1 MVRVLQ
7 KATLVA
13 PKKLPDANMGRS
25 ERVKTE
31 ASGSK
36 LEVIS
41 RRIRVKTEPLIK
53 IEKTDSEIKPQVGT
67 KTEPQSNTDQTNP
80 DIDTDKT
87 GQTKAERP
95 KRYRRLVER
104 DIKRLQKKTSPITSR
119 RSFYKIVKEI
129 IQNLGSK
136 AKIEKEAVD
145 KLHIGSE
152 APLETGLEAVQVQ
165 TS

>member
-13 PKKLPDANMGRS
+13 PKKLPDANTGRS

-53 IEKTDSEIKPQVGT
+53 IEKADSEIKPQVGT
-67 KTEPQSNTDQTNP
+67 KTEPQSNTD
-80 DIDTDKT
+80 
-87 GQTKAERP
+87 
-95 KRYRRLVER
+95 
-104 DIKRLQKKTSPITSR
+104 
-119 RSFYKIVKEI
+119 
-129 IQNLGSK
+129 
-136 AKIEKEAVD
+136 
-145 KLHIGSE
+145 
-152 APLETGLEAVQVQ
+152 
-165 TS
+165 